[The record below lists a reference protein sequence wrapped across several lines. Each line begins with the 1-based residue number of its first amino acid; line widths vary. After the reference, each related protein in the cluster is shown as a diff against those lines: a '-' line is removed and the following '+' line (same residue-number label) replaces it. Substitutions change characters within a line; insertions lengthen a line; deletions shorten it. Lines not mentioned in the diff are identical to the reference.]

1 MKQALED
8 RRISQDYFHWLCA
21 QVTIEQDMDSE
32 FSYLFLLN
40 RMFRMSFND
49 NTSNDRNRSA
59 DGVKLR
65 HDFLEEY
72 ADNYTP
78 REVSELLFPGANVL
92 EVLVA
97 LAKLANFEWE
107 LGVMN
112 WFGKFLQNL
121 KLTCYVDKEIEPGDI
136 NRIGRLL
143 AKFNDRSYNPNG
155 RGGLFPLRGK
165 NWEDQRGTELWYQLA
180 HYIEENRK

>member
-1 MKQALED
+1 
-8 RRISQDYFHWLCA
+8 
-21 QVTIEQDMDSE
+21 
-32 FSYLFLLN
+32 
-40 RMFRMSFND
+40 
-49 NTSNDRNRSA
+49 
-59 DGVKLR
+59 
-65 HDFLEEY
+65 
-72 ADNYTP
+72 
-78 REVSELLFPGANVL
+78 
-92 EVLVA
+92 
-97 LAKLANFEWE
+97 LANFEWE